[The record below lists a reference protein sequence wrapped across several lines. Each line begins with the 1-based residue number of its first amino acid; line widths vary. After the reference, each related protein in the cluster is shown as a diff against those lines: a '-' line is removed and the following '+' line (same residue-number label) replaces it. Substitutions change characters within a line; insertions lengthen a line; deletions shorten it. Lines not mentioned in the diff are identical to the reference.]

1 MTIVKGNSIMGT
13 LERRK
18 REKKQRTEDI
28 LRAAE
33 KLFAAN
39 GFSATTMDQIAN
51 EAELSKGSLYTYFK
65 SKDDVHRQFV
75 SIGMQILY
83 DMILEKIATADN
95 GWSKLAVFWDCFMSF
110 QTEYPDHCDAFIH
123 YESKDS
129 EFDSQEQIEEWID
142 RRKAVRLMIAI
153 INEGIADGSL
163 RVDLDPL
170 QTTLMLW
177 AQICGAIQL
186 IRFKRTLI
194 EKLLST
200 GTDGFLIN
208 FKAHVFENLRR
219 K

>member
-1 MTIVKGNSIMGT
+1 MGT

-39 GFSATTMDQIAN
+39 GFAATTMDQIAR

-65 SKDDVHRQFV
+65 GKDDVHRQYV
-75 SIGMQILY
+75 SIGMQILH
-83 DMILEKIATADN
+83 DMILEKISTAKN
-95 GWSKLAVFWDCFMSF
+95 GWIKLAAFWDCFMSF
-110 QTEYPDHCDAFIH
+110 QTQYPNYCDAFIH
-123 YESKDS
+123 YESKAS
-129 EFDSQEQIEEWID
+129 EFNSQAQIEQWID
-142 RRKAVRLMIAI
+142 RRKVVRLMITI

-163 RVDLDPL
+163 RVDLDPM

-177 AQICGAIQL
+177 AQISGAIQL

-194 EKLLST
+194 ENLLST
-200 GTDGFLIN
+200 GTDVFLIN
-208 FKAHVFENLRR
+208 FKEHVFGNLRR